1 MPSFRIIFLFFL
13 GIASTLHAQLPSY
26 ELQWGQAYRYREVNT
41 QDIVDMDSTAFYTFG
56 SRFALMSANRW
67 YFAKYDRKTSQQLW
81 QAEMDQLI
89 YEGDRAEFIS
99 THIVNGEF
107 YIFLQAYNRQKDQ
120 KTLLLQV
127 LDENGDPK
135 ELKVVERMDARRK
148 YKGNFKV
155 QFSQDRQ
162 KFLIFSN
169 PDYSVRDNEK
179 FSVAVYNLNLE
190 LVWAKDVELDILDR
204 YFSLYRS
211 DVSNDGVVYFIGKKT
226 PERNKGERW
235 VWGESNEEFLVYRL
249 SGTEDEVYEVDLGL
263 DRVWVT
269 NMGME
274 LDFGNNTMAVAG
286 FYSEQGFNRASMK
299 GMFYI
304 TLNQDDASTV
314 STHLSPFET
323 EFLDEFMSTS
333 RARRGSE
340 IREDFVFRHF
350 LHRPD
355 GGAFVIAED
364 YDMQVVT
371 TQTRSGTVTNYYYYY
386 YDIIAFGISDKG
398 QIEWSGHVPKRQ
410 FSRNDGGRASGYL
423 PVVDG
428 NQLHLIF
435 NDHKANAKR
444 FGRRIPSIMRNPV
457 SSNVVAV
464 TITPEAEMT
473 YNVLYNNAKTK
484 VLTLPRRSASSEF
497 VPGDAVFFSYRKNKI
512 QFGSLQRSH

>member
-1 MPSFRIIFLFFL
+1 M
-13 GIASTLHAQLPSY
+13 
-26 ELQWGQAYRYREVNT
+26 
-41 QDIVDMDSTAFYTFG
+41 
-56 SRFALMSANRW
+56 
-67 YFAKYDRKTSQQLW
+67 K
-81 QAEMDQLI
+81 
-89 YEGDRAEFIS
+89 
-99 THIVNGEF
+99 
-107 YIFLQAYNRQKDQ
+107 
-120 KTLLLQV
+120 
-127 LDENGDPK
+127 
-135 ELKVVERMDARRK
+135 
-148 YKGNFKV
+148 
-155 QFSQDRQ
+155 
-162 KFLIFSN
+162 
-169 PDYSVRDNEK
+169 K

-190 LVWAKDVELDILDR
+190 LVWAKDIELDILDR

-340 IREDFVFRHF
+340 IRRTLFSAISCTAQT
-350 LHRPD
+350 
-355 GGAFVIAED
+355 GGICDRGGLRYAGGHN
-364 YDMQVVT
+364 
-371 TQTRSGTVTNYYYYY
+371 QTRSGTVTNYYYYY
-386 YDIIAFGISDKG
+386 YDIIAFGISEKG

-410 FSRNDGGRASGYL
+410 FSRNDGGRASATFRWWTAI
-423 PVVDG
+423 
-428 NQLHLIF
+428 NC
-435 NDHKANAKR
+435 
-444 FGRRIPSIMRNPV
+444 
-457 SSNVVAV
+457 
-464 TITPEAEMT
+464 T
-473 YNVLYNNAKTK
+473 
-484 VLTLPRRSASSEF
+484 
-497 VPGDAVFFSYRKNKI
+497 
-512 QFGSLQRSH
+512 